1 MYPVNSETLQ
11 PADTNQQL
19 NHTLTPCAHVTDRA
33 WAPNCSTLPVMM
45 KWWEKGVGFRLNWG
59 EMRFKLVH
67 KILKIC
73 MPLDHSWLCC
83 WKNKTALSDTD
94 PKRHLSILHVS
105 HQASHAIRSLV
116 VEFNFLGHS
125 SSFWSFRIPI
135 WLMGVVF
142 SSNWSGLIG
151 LRVWLIPNLHP
162 LKIISIPNDRCS

>member
-1 MYPVNSETLQ
+1 MYPVNSETLR

-45 KWWEKGVGFRLNWG
+45 KWWEKWVGFRLNWG

-116 VEFNFLGHS
+116 VEFSFLGHS

-142 SSNWSGLIG
+142 SSNWSSLIG
-151 LRVWLIPNLHP
+151 LRVWLIPNLSPIEDHQHP
-162 LKIISIPNDRCS
+162 QW